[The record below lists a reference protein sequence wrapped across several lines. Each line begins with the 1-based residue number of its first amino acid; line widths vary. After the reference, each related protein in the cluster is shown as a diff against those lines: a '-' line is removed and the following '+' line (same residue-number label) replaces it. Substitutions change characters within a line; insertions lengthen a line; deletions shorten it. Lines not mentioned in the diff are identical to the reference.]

1 MMRFLRGLLA
11 VLGVLVITLFAVA
24 NRTPVEISFWPTPMV
39 IDLPLYGVFLL
50 GFVLGCLLGA
60 GILSL
65 DLLRLR
71 IENHRLRRR
80 LHGYEYQRRLREEAE
95 EEAALRRAAPAES
108 RAVAPALR

>member
-11 VLGVLVITLFAVA
+11 LLGVLAIVLFAVD
-24 NRTPVEISFWPTPMV
+24 NRTPVEISFWPTPV
-39 IDLPLYGVFLL
+39 VVDLPVYGVFLL

-60 GILSL
+60 GILFI

-71 IENHRLRRR
+71 IETHRLRRR

-95 EEAALRRAAPAES
+95 EEAALQRSASAES